1 MVFVQNFGTD
11 GPASDADATGVIGNG
26 LVDGRPKR
34 SRKRKIW
41 LVIPLVLIVATVAF
55 GVWYSLPYFEG
66 EAEYARLR
74 EIAYGGSESLESG
87 EAVAE
92 GEPGEVLP
100 NGAVV
105 SADAT
110 MNRVIDWD
118 ALRAVNPDVIGWIYV
133 PNTPIDYPVVQDP
146 PSDPGKYLH
155 TTFEGRVQWPN
166 NEGTIYLD
174 CGNIEEGFSSVA
186 PLLYGHYQLNQGMFS
201 VFANDTDLSVLNSH
215 NQVYI
220 YTPEGALHIEL
231 FAARIVNAN
240 TYRIRVDFADAADLN
255 AWLDEQ
261 LAVSS
266 VAYDPGEVDQLWT
279 LCTCSYSTYYNQRTL
294 TYGRT
299 VEDTRA
305 SVREADE
312 DAEVAALPETSAAP
326 TTEGE

>member
-1 MVFVQNFGTD
+1 MQDFGS
-11 GPASDADATGVIGNG
+11 GVAIGEPSSGAPDAKEPQKTP
-26 LVDGRPKR
+26 R
-34 SRKRKIW
+34 RKKKKIW
-41 LVIPLVLIVATVAF
+41 LIIPLVLIALTVGV

-74 EIAYGGSESLESG
+74 DIAYGGAEAVESG
-87 EAVAE
+87 DAVVE
-92 GEPGEVLP
+92 GEPGDVLP
-100 NGAVV
+100 NGATV
-105 SADAT
+105 SADAN

-155 TTFEGRVQWPN
+155 TTFEGHVQWPN

-174 CGNIEEGFSSVA
+174 CGNIEKGFSSEA

-201 VFANDTDLSVLNSH
+201 VFSGDTNLDTLNSH

-220 YTPEGALHIEL
+220 YTPDGALHIEL

-240 TYRIRVDFADAADLN
+240 RYKIRVDFTDKADLN

-261 LAVSS
+261 LQAAS
-266 VAYDPGEVDQLWT
+266 VAYDPGEIDQLWT

-305 SVREADE
+305 SAREADE
-312 DAEVAALPETSAAP
+312 GDWVAALPETSAAP
-326 TTEGE
+326 TTDVVAAPGA